1 MSKSEV
7 SPIENHHF
15 QSMAT
20 QLDDCDLKLRDLLN
34 IQSELIENLRIRNE
48 TFSRR
53 TLRSNFLNFTTFT
66 ALKSH
71 LTFILSILGCSNY
84 LFTNQFTHSIT
95 HNPTIHLPTHTHI
108 IQRFTYQ
115 LTHTIQRTG
124 PEITRIHGVMSKI
137 PKYLKKIEKL
147 RRDMKEV
154 DGKMR
159 WTKATCVRAWQKHQ
173 KTMEQEKN
181 KKKIPVKKKKVVAV
195 EAPASNTTQITP
207 SIKKA
212 QSVECIKV
220 VKKTKKK
227 KKKRRVVLED

>member
-1 MSKSEV
+1 MSKSEA

-53 TLRSNFLNFTTFT
+53 
-66 ALKSH
+66 
-71 LTFILSILGCSNY
+71 
-84 LFTNQFTHSIT
+84 
-95 HNPTIHLPTHTHI
+95 
-108 IQRFTYQ
+108 
-115 LTHTIQRTG
+115 

-173 KTMEQEKN
+173 KTMEQEK
-181 KKKIPVKKKKVVAV
+181 KKRTPVKKKKKKVVAV

>member
-1 MSKSEV
+1 
-7 SPIENHHF
+7 
-15 QSMAT
+15 
-20 QLDDCDLKLRDLLN
+20 
-34 IQSELIENLRIRNE
+34 
-48 TFSRR
+48 
-53 TLRSNFLNFTTFT
+53 
-66 ALKSH
+66 
-71 LTFILSILGCSNY
+71 
-84 LFTNQFTHSIT
+84 
-95 HNPTIHLPTHTHI
+95 
-108 IQRFTYQ
+108 
-115 LTHTIQRTG
+115 
-124 PEITRIHGVMSKI
+124 MSKI

-220 VKKTKKK
+220 VKKTKG
-227 KKKRRVVLED
+227 LNF

>member
-7 SPIENHHF
+7 SPVENHHF

-84 LFTNQFTHSIT
+84 LFTYQFTHSIT
-95 HNPTIHLPTHTHI
+95 HNPTIHLPTQSNDSLTNSHT
-108 IQRFTYQ
+108 QSNEQVRRSRGFTA
-115 LTHTIQRTG
+115 
-124 PEITRIHGVMSKI
+124 SC
-137 PKYLKKIEKL
+137 
-147 RRDMKEV
+147 RRY
-154 DGKMR
+154 
-159 WTKATCVRAWQKHQ
+159 
-173 KTMEQEKN
+173 
-181 KKKIPVKKKKVVAV
+181 
-195 EAPASNTTQITP
+195 P
-207 SIKKA
+207 SI
-212 QSVECIKV
+212 
-220 VKKTKKK
+220 
-227 KKKRRVVLED
+227 

>member
-1 MSKSEV
+1 
-7 SPIENHHF
+7 
-15 QSMAT
+15 
-20 QLDDCDLKLRDLLN
+20 
-34 IQSELIENLRIRNE
+34 
-48 TFSRR
+48 
-53 TLRSNFLNFTTFT
+53 
-66 ALKSH
+66 
-71 LTFILSILGCSNY
+71 
-84 LFTNQFTHSIT
+84 
-95 HNPTIHLPTHTHI
+95 
-108 IQRFTYQ
+108 
-115 LTHTIQRTG
+115 
-124 PEITRIHGVMSKI
+124 MSKI

-173 KTMEQEKN
+173 KTMEQEK
-181 KKKIPVKKKKVVAV
+181 KKRTPVKKKKKKVVAV